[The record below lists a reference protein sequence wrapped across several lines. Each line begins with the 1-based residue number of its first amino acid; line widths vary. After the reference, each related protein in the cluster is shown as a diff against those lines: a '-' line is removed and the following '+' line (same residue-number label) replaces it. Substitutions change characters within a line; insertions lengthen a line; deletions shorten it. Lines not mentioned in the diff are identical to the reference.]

1 MHTDIQDLGGLQRR
15 VDLTVAASD
24 IEAEV
29 AQRLSRMARQA
40 SVPGFRRGK
49 VPLKMVAASY
59 GSQVQAEVV
68 REKLGSELS
77 SALGSSKLRL
87 AGVPRLEPKPSDSG
101 GELSFSATFEVYPQI
116 DLGDVSG
123 VEVQRYTCAVAD
135 ADVDSTVEVIRRQRA
150 KRSPVDRPA
159 VDGDRVTVDFRGTV
173 DGQPFEGG
181 EAKDFSMTLG
191 QGRMLPDFENA
202 VRSMSVGQEKS
213 FPLRFPPDYPV
224 SRLAGVQA
232 EFHLTVKL
240 VEQAELPAVD
250 AEFARALGVADGDL
264 GRMRTELRGN
274 LEREVQARLRAR
286 TRDSVLGALEQTIR
300 FEVPQALVDEELQRM
315 RTAMAGAAGSA
326 DAQPAQ
332 AELVESARKRVRL
345 GLLVAELISRH
356 RLQPRQ
362 EQIRAAVESIAQSY
376 EKPSEVI
383 QWYLGN
389 RERLAEVEEGL
400 AQDNLVAW
408 AMQNARATE
417 RALSFDELMGVRP

>member
-24 IEAEV
+24 VEAEV

-40 SVPGFRRGK
+40 NVPGFRRGK

-101 GELSFSATFEVYPQI
+101 TELSFSATFEVYPQI

-123 VEVQRYTCAVAD
+123 VEVQRYTCTVAD
-135 ADVDSTVEVIRRQRA
+135 ADVDATVEVIRRQRA
-150 KRSPVDRPA
+150 KRSPVQRPA
-159 VDGDRVTVDFRGTV
+159 VDGDRVTMDFRGTV
-173 DGQPFEGG
+173 DAQPFEGG

-191 QGRMLPDFENA
+191 QGRMLPDFEDA
-202 VRSMSVGQEKS
+202 VRSMCVGQEKS

-224 SRLAGVQA
+224 SSLAGVQA
-232 EFHLTVKL
+232 EFHVTVKL
-240 VEQAELPAVD
+240 VEQADLPAVD

-264 GRMRTELRGN
+264 GRMRAELRGN

-286 TRDSVLGALEQTIR
+286 TRDSVLGALERSIR

-315 RTAMAGAAGSA
+315 RAAMAGPAGSV
-326 DAQPAQ
+326 DAQPPQ
-332 AELVESARKRVRL
+332 AELVESARKRVHL

-389 RERLAEVEEGL
+389 RDRLAEVEEGL

-408 AMQNARATE
+408 AMQNASVAE
-417 RALSFDELMGVRP
+417 RAVSFDELMGVRP